1 MIDFNL
7 FTYYFKYWI
16 SSDMYKELSQADRE
30 NNKLKVNFIK
40 DDITDLKKT
49 SKMCLKVM
57 WIKLKRWIK

>member
-1 MIDFNL
+1 MKLLIKKKMIDFNL
-7 FTYYFKYWI
+7 FTYYFKYLI

-57 WIKLKRWIK
+57 